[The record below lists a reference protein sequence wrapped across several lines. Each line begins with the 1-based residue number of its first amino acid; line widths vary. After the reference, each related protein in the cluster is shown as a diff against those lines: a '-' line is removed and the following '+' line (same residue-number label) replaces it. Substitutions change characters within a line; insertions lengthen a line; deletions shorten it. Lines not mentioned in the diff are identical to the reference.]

1 LQRKN
6 NTGFGLSS
14 KELISIQDVLR
25 SYPGIK
31 PAFIFGSRAKGD
43 FRPGSDIDIALEGE
57 GLTVGDQL
65 SVLGMLDELNLPYL
79 IDLVILDRI
88 ESKDLVE
95 QIHRVGREFFLS
107 KNKW

>member
-1 LQRKN
+1 MQRKN

-31 PAFIFGSRAKGD
+31 RAFIFGSRAKGD

-65 SVLGMLDELNLPYL
+65 NVLRMLDELNLPYL

-95 QIHRVGREFFLS
+95 NIHRVGREFFRS